1 MCRSLVLTGSLA
13 TLVLFANP
21 VIAEITAAIENNK
34 QTVLEFYNKGVNQK
48 DFTVASAYLDPA
60 FKHHNPVRSGGIE
73 GIKAFLDMLRE
84 KHPNARFDIKRV
96 FADGDHVIV
105 HVHAVL
111 DPGAKGTSVVDI
123 YRLGNGRIVEH
134 WDVRQD
140 IPDNVT
146 DLNGL
151 F

>member
-1 MCRSLVLTGSLA
+1 MRRMLVLASPLA
-13 TLVLFANP
+13 ALLFAGP
-21 VIAEITAAIENNK
+21 VAAESSAAIENNK
-34 QTVLEFYNKGVNQK
+34 KTVLEFYSKGVGQK

-60 FKHHNPVRSGGIE
+60 FKHHNPIRSGGIE

-84 KHPNARFDIKRV
+84 KHPNARFEIKRV
-96 FADGDHVIV
+96 FADGEYVIV
-105 HVHAVL
+105 HVHAML
-111 DPGAKGTSVVDI
+111 DPGAKGTSIVDI
-123 YRLGNGRIVEH
+123 YKLGNGRIVEH

>member
-1 MCRSLVLTGSLA
+1 MRRILALASPMAALLLA
-13 TLVLFANP
+13 TPAA
-21 VIAEITAAIENNK
+21 AETSATVENNK
-34 QTVLEFYNKGVNQK
+34 KTVLEFYSKGVNQK

-73 GIKAFLDMLRE
+73 GIKAFLNMLRE
-84 KHPNARFDIKRV
+84 KHPNARFDVKRV
-96 FADGDHVIV
+96 FADGDHIIV
-105 HVHAVL
+105 HVHAML
-111 DPGAKGTSVVDI
+111 DPGAKGTSIVDI
-123 YRLGNGRIVEH
+123 YRLSGGRIVEH